1 MQRFYRFFR
10 SWLRTALQSLAFLPL
25 PMMLGAL
32 VIGVLLFHLET
43 NTGISLEITELLP
56 STILSS
62 QATARSILTIIIGG
76 LITLT
81 AFTFTQMMTLFSQV
95 ANSYSPRLLP
105 IFTGSRAL
113 QFVMGSYLATI
124 ILTLIVL
131 LSIRGNDD
139 GYVPNLSVLL
149 CIILGVLCLVM
160 FLYFVTTI
168 SNKIQ
173 VTNIIEEVYL
183 QGVRAIDREVDR
195 PGFSERSVPTDFMD
209 WYAIPSPIG
218 GFIGT
223 VDYHSLSKLAHQY
236 ETRFYLSADRG
247 QFVPENLPIAY
258 CSSKIPAE
266 AVRKAL
272 KAVSPIHKKFTDWHL
287 PPVRLLT
294 EIAIKAMSPGIND
307 PGTAIDVLDRLTG
320 LLMRLMRLPQY
331 NHFQAEEDKGGEIW
345 LATHQTADILTGV
358 MQELRQYCKAD
369 PLVVR
374 RLFLMLF
381 HLLASAGDGFTYTR
395 VIRGELEALLADA
408 RANLTNVHD
417 RRILAREIMQKR
429 TELKQLFEDTD
440 FLLDAHLGEIGLAI
454 GKQDQD

>member
-32 VIGVLLFHLET
+32 VFGVLLFHLET
-43 NTGISLEITELLP
+43 NTKLSLAITEVLP

-62 QATARSILTIIIGG
+62 QATARSVLTIIIGG

-81 AFTFTQMMTLFSQV
+81 VFTFTQMMTLFSQV

-113 QFVMGSYLATI
+113 QFVMGAYLATI
-124 ILTLIVL
+124 ILSLIVL

-149 CIILGVLCLVM
+149 CIVLGVLCLVM

-173 VTNIIEEVYL
+173 VTNIIEEVYHR
-183 QGVRAIDREVDR
+183 GVKAIAREVGR
-195 PGFSERSVPTDFMD
+195 PGFSERPAPTDFSD

-223 VDYHSLSKLAHQY
+223 VDYNSLSKLAHKY
-236 ETRFYLSADRG
+236 ETQFYLSADRG
-247 QFVPENLPIAY
+247 QFVPENLPLVY
-258 CSSKIPAE
+258 CSHKISAASIKE
-266 AVRKAL
+266 VL
-272 KAVSPIHKKFTDWHL
+272 KAVSPIHQKFTDWYL

-294 EIAIKAMSPGIND
+294 EIAVKAMSPGIND
-307 PGTAIDVLDRLTG
+307 PGTAIDVIDRLTG

-331 NHFQAEEDKGGEIW
+331 NHYQATQDEKGGEVW
-345 LATHQTADILTGV
+345 LATHQFTNILTGV

-381 HLLASAGDGFTYTR
+381 HLLASAGNGFTYQR
-395 VIRGELEALLADA
+395 VIRAELEALLADA
-408 RANLTNVHD
+408 RTNLTNTHD
-417 RRILAREIMQKR
+417 RRIQAKEIIQQR
-429 TELKQLFEDTD
+429 AQLKQFFEDTD
-440 FLLDAHLGEIGLAI
+440 FLLDAHLEEVGI
-454 GKQDQD
+454 